1 MAWIDNRG
9 IVTRKT
15 WNRLVDWLDAS
26 NTCLTSFTGGAQ
38 QVIGTRFAA
47 YKVYGDGIWGC
58 DKGHVAADYTF
69 ASRARDVL
77 TVHAF
82 DKFPGCTPALW
93 QAGEIQNYLGCIP
106 FNYERGEYWLWSDK
120 HPYELGDV
128 REPWQ
133 YPNAFDITQPQYCDL
148 YAEIHKFVPHVYAQ
162 RRPET
167 GGVVRFLHGVLINGV
182 EHYPQIQIE
191 SMEYPPAD
199 PPFSCALEFLPHY
212 IAPPPQV
219 LRLPDGA
226 KINVAKAK
234 ITATNPN
241 YINSV
246 WHFEKNGG
254 SWQGVWDYGIVSQS
268 FVVPVTLMFMGV
280 LKRPFTREDTLI
292 NWKYYFTPLPF
303 SWQISQTSQ
312 VIDVTNLMQWMLDN
326 RGKTGYLGYALVA
339 TLTPGF
345 TSQSNVQAA
354 LSSYCLNIGVGQVV
368 PADPPWAYWLLNGW
382 SEEITLS
389 SLGVE
394 SIYLEYTL
402 PKDFSKHVVEYR
414 NVSPMELE

>member
-1 MAWIDNRG
+1 M
-9 IVTRKT
+9 
-15 WNRLVDWLDAS
+15 
-26 NTCLTSFTGGAQ
+26 Q
-38 QVIGTRFAA
+38 
-47 YKVYGDGIWGC
+47 
-58 DKGHVAADYTF
+58 
-69 ASRARDVL
+69 
-77 TVHAF
+77 
-82 DKFPGCTPALW
+82 
-93 QAGEIQNYLGCIP
+93 E
-106 FNYERGEYWLWSDK
+106 
-120 HPYELGDV
+120 
-128 REPWQ
+128 
-133 YPNAFDITQPQYCDL
+133 
-148 YAEIHKFVPHVYAQ
+148 FVPHVYAQ

-167 GGVVRFLHGVLINGV
+167 GGIVRFLHGVLMNGV
-182 EHYPQIQIE
+182 EHYSRIEIE

-199 PPFSCALEFLPHY
+199 FAFVCALEFLPQY
-212 IAPPPQV
+212 IAPPPQI

-241 YINSV
+241 YTNSV
-246 WHFEKNGG
+246 WHFEPNGG
-254 SWQGVWDYGIVSQS
+254 SWQGVWDYGNVSQS

-312 VIDVTNLMQWMLDN
+312 VIDVTDLMQWMLDN

-354 LSSYCLNIGVGQVV
+354 LSSYCLSAGVGQVV
-368 PADPPWAYWLLNGW
+368 QSPTPWVYWLLNGW

-389 SLGVE
+389 SLAVE
-394 SIYLEYTL
+394 TLYLEYTL
-402 PKDFSKHVVEYR
+402 PKDFSRHVVEYR
-414 NVSPMELE
+414 NVSPMELD